1 MSVLNLNEY
10 TYTLPQNITLN
21 EMMRLLIIGQ
31 IFNVFLIL
39 SSIIS
44 FPGSGYLLE
53 GNLLSQ
59 TQISFRWYIACRVGK
74 MRVYRWMCKSRERGE
89 LHHNPISP
97 WGLLLSSFL
106 TFPFTQATQLRCYTH
121 AFLFGECSSLIAP
134 LPHSEIGLWC
144 MLFEECQ
151 A

>member
-74 MRVYRWMCKSRERGE
+74 NSAFIGGCVSPGRGGG

-134 LPHSEIGLWC
+134 LPHSELGLWC
-144 MLFEECQ
+144 M
-151 A
+151 